1 MAKYNKSNLTK
12 AHRASLV
19 EIFGVDL
26 EELAG
31 EVTLVTKGE
40 ARVQRECYCG
50 CGRMTYGTWFP
61 GDDSIYKSGLLAV
74 SRGKRTPEPGSW
86 DNMTPEEAL
95 AELTKLE
102 AEAKARKEAKAN
114 RK

>member
-1 MAKYNKSNLTK
+1 MSRVDNQKEQLVMAKYQAQNLSE
-12 AHRASLV
+12 AHRNALV
-19 EIFGVDL
+19 KMFGVDPSEL
-26 EELAG
+26 EG
-31 EVTLVTKGE
+31 EVTLVTRGE
-40 ARVQRECYCG
+40 GRVQRECYCG

-74 SRGKRTPEPGSW
+74 SRGKRTPEP
-86 DNMTPEEAL
+86 
-95 AELTKLE
+95 TKLE